1 MAQTFLSAT
10 SPATLY
16 MRDYT
21 FAGQVQRESTIF
33 GTAHFTLTEKY
44 DTLGR
49 TEGYAL
55 SNTVSGI
62 STMISDTTHAY
73 DPVGRL
79 DRVAVGFQGQN
90 LDFGLAWL
98 SHFTLCIALRRR
110 RSSRSASASSD
121 FARQQLSR
129 F

>member
-1 MAQTFLSAT
+1 
-10 SPATLY
+10 

-21 FAGQVQRESTIF
+21 VAGQVQRESTIF
-33 GTAHFTLTEKY
+33 GNALFTLTEKF

-55 SNTVSGI
+55 SNTVSGM

-79 DRVAVGFQGQN
+79 ERVAVGGMGEFRYGY
-90 LDFGLAWL
+90 LADADL
-98 SHFTLCIALRRR
+98 VQTLAMPNGVTRTVVYDPHRDLPVSVTHTNPAGTICYGPN
-110 RSSRSASASSD
+110 
-121 FARQQLSR
+121 
-129 F
+129 